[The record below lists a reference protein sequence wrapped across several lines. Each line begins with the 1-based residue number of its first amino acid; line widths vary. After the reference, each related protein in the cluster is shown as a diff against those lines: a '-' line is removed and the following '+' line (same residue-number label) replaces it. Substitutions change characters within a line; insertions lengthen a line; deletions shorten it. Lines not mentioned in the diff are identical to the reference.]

1 MGWQEKR
8 FVFFAC
14 CCMRIFY
21 NEIKLGMSNFHFKL
35 IFMYK
40 VARGGG
46 KKDCLI
52 IAETYH

>member
-1 MGWQEKR
+1 
-8 FVFFAC
+8 
-14 CCMRIFY
+14 MRIFY